1 MTAAIRTRGAVL
13 ASRAPRATVAVL
25 VTYTFLDGVDWTGLW
40 IMSAITIGGFAV
52 GALLMQRRDVGT
64 STRRR

>member
-1 MTAAIRTRGAVL
+1 LLRWPDWAVKLSVFNLYGAPL
-13 ASRAPRATVAVL
+13 TN
-25 VTYTFLDGVDWTGLW
+25 GVDWSGLW

-64 STRRR
+64 

>member
-1 MTAAIRTRGAVL
+1 LLRWPDWAVKLSVFNLGAPL
-13 ASRAPRATVAVL
+13 TN
-25 VTYTFLDGVDWTGLW
+25 GVDWTGLW

-64 STRRR
+64 